1 MILILMPCS
10 TARDMS
16 VVYRNTKEP
25 AFYYSFYQTIKSSK
39 MQEIMSPKPV
49 YDLLLE
55 QAPQGCAQGPS
66 DRTAALQTEF
76 IPS

>member
-1 MILILMPCS
+1 
-10 TARDMS
+10 
-16 VVYRNTKEP
+16 
-25 AFYYSFYQTIKSSK
+25 